1 MQALGVDIGG
11 TGIKIGRV
19 ELSSGK
25 LVGKRHRL
33 PTPEPATPQAI
44 TEAIFEVVR
53 AMRWKGPIGCGFPG
67 HVVDGI
73 VRHQGN
79 LDESWVGSDAAK
91 LLHDRTGSRVTV
103 VNDADDAGLAEMRF
117 GAGRDFRGVGV
128 VLTFGTGIGSALFSD
143 GQLVPHTQLGALK
156 IRQRRAGLWISK
168 KETKALSW
176 KQWAERVNRFVEE
189 LDILLAP
196 EIVIIGGGISR
207 NADRFLKHLRSR
219 CSLVPAVLE
228 NDAGIVGAALA
239 TRRPRLS
246 PRRK

>member
-11 TGIKIGRV
+11 TGIKIARV
-19 ELSSGK
+19 EMSSGK
-25 LVGKRHRL
+25 LVGKRRRFA
-33 PTPEPATPQAI
+33 TPEPATPQAI
-44 TEAIFEVVR
+44 TEAVAGVVR

-67 HVVDGI
+67 RIVDGI

-91 LLHDRTGSRVTV
+91 LLQDRTRCRVTV
-103 VNDADDAGLAEMRF
+103 VNDADAAGLAEMRF
-117 GAGRDFRGVGV
+117 GAGHDFRGIAV
-128 VLTFGTGIGSALFSD
+128 VLTFGTGIGSAFFSD
-143 GQLVPHTQLGALK
+143 GRLVPHTQLGALK
-156 IRQRRAGLWISK
+156 VRQRRAGVWISK
-168 KETKALSW
+168 KQTRGLSW
-176 KQWAERVNRFVEE
+176 KQWAERVNRFLEE

-196 EIVIIGGGISR
+196 ELVIIGGGISR

-239 TRRPRLS
+239 TRARAS
-246 PRRK
+246 RR